1 MIITLWAHMG
11 AHWEHIERAPIDENF
26 VGTHW
31 EHEDR
36 RNVFVCSSFSSSS
49 RYVQISSWGIRRRR
63 VEQQQQLLSGE
74 RERTP
79 TIGSFF
85 LLQFLDLMMMLASNI
100 FGHFAFQNR
109 LQSHMHTFDWIWLC
123 MVSNFRVPF
132 RLEVSSCC
140 WACSSCCNKG
150 RCRCWSHWRGG
161 GGGGRQCR
169 IHRPQVLQDFYSPFL
184 FWDSLFVC
192 VCVCVCVCMVT

>member
-11 AHWEHIERAPIDENF
+11 AHWEHIKRASIDENF

-31 EHEDR
+31 EHEDQ
-36 RNVFVCSSFSSSS
+36 RNVSGAHRSRPLPCMSRFRLEVSAEREWNSGSS
-49 RYVQISSWGIRRRR
+49 YLV
-63 VEQQQQLLSGE
+63 E
-74 RERTP
+74 REREREQRRLGP
-79 TIGSFF
+79 FF
-85 LLQFLDLMMMLASNI
+85 FFNFSIWWWCWRVISSGILHFKFAS
-100 FGHFAFQNR
+100 
-109 LQSHMHTFDWIWLC
+109 SHARILFDWIWLC

-150 RCRCWSHWRGG
+150 LCHWWSHWRGG
-161 GGGGRQCR
+161 GGQCR
-169 IHRPQVLQDFYSPFL
+169 IHRPQVLQDFYLSFL

-192 VCVCVCVCMVT
+192 VCVCVCVGMVT